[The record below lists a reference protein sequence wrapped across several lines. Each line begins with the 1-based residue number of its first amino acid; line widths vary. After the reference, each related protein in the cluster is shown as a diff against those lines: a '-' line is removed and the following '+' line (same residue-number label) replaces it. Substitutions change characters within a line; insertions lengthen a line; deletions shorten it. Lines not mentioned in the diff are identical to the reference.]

1 MQKNKVI
8 QIIIIILF
16 VILVLLVVYLI
27 GKQSTAYSPEG
38 YSQGT
43 NLQEQERIDEEK
55 YQEAIKNAPPGA
67 FKEEVFSLCGR
78 ITEINQKE
86 LTLDVI
92 FYPAS
97 PIENPKVQK
106 LTVKL
111 ADTTE
116 IVQQVEKSLEE
127 QKQYQDNHQEISDKE
142 VSDLT
147 LEMNFIT
154 PPEFLKEVSISF
166 SEFKAGD
173 EIFAVGEENIKDKAE
188 ISAKKI
194 ILRFLPKM

>member
-8 QIIIIILF
+8 QIIIIIIF

-27 GKQSTAYSPEG
+27 GKQSATYSPEG
-38 YSQGT
+38 SFQGT

-55 YQEAIKNAPPGA
+55 YQEAIKNAPPGS

-86 LTLDVI
+86 LSLDVI
-92 FYPAS
+92 FYSAS
-97 PIENPKVQK
+97 PIENPKIQK
-106 LTVKL
+106 LTAKST
-111 ADTTE
+111 DTTE

-127 QKQYQDNHQEISDKE
+127 QIQYQKTKQEISSKE
-142 VSDLT
+142 VSDLI
-147 LEMNFIT
+147 LEMNLIT

-166 SEFKAGD
+166 SEFKIGD
-173 EIFAVGEENIKDKAE
+173 EIFVVGEENIKNKTE
-188 ISAKKI
+188 LSAKKI
-194 ILRFLPKM
+194 ILRLLP